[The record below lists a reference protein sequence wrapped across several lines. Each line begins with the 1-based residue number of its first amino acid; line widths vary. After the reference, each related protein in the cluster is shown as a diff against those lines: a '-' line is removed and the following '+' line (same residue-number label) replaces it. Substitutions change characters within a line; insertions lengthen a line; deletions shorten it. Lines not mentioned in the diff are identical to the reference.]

1 MLGGSA
7 ECKPINNLY
16 HFVIKLTVDNHVYI
30 WSHHTYG
37 LKKLVTPLCNIIDY
51 LWEEPADKD
60 TFDDYM
66 T

>member
-51 LWEEPADKD
+51 L
-60 TFDDYM
+60 
-66 T
+66 